1 MSSTGVEVV
10 LTPLV
15 AIPLGEGREFEVAGE
30 RIALFRTRG
39 GGVFAVQAHCPHK
52 AGPLADGLLGGST
65 LICPLHSWKF
75 DLATGEALNGECGL
89 KTYPV
94 RLDEMD
100 RIVLTLELDV
110 NFHQQG
116 ATM

>member
-10 LTPLV
+10 LTPLI
-15 AIPLGEGREFEVAGE
+15 AIPIGEGREFEIAGE
-30 RIALFRTRG
+30 RIAVFRTRSG
-39 GGVFAVQAHCPHK
+39 DIFAVQAYCPHK
-52 AGPLADGLLGGST
+52 AGPLADGLLGGGT

-75 DLATGEALNGECGL
+75 DLATGEALNGDCGL

-94 RLDEMD
+94 RLDEGN
-100 RIVLTLELDV
+100 RIVITLELDV
-110 NFHQQG
+110 DFHQQS

>member
-30 RIALFRTRG
+30 RIAVFRIRG

-52 AGPLADGLLGGST
+52 AGPLADGLLGGSI

-75 DLATGEALNGECGL
+75 DLATGEALNGDCGL

-94 RLDEMD
+94 RLDEAN
-100 RIVLTLELDV
+100 RIVVTLELDV
-110 NFHQQG
+110 DFYQQG